1 MGVWYNKLTTYKGFN
16 LENKLEIK
24 YLSLDEIVPYVNN
37 AKVHPQ
43 EQIDQLKASI
53 LEFGMCNPILIHNK
67 TIVAGHGR
75 VMALKQLKIDKVPTI
90 DLSHLSDVQRKGYI
104 LADNKTSEKATW
116 DDELLKLEIE
126 TLYKDGFDL
135 DLTGF
140 DDFEIQ
146 ELDCDFDLFDDGIEN
161 GGVGACDV
169 DDSIFDK
176 QEEDDNNEE
185 EFFYLKVEFDS
196 EEDMRE
202 IKEELL
208 SRGYKC

>member
-1 MGVWYNKLTTYKGFN
+1 M
-16 LENKLEIK
+16 ENKLEIK
-24 YLSLDEIVPYVNN
+24 YLSLNEIVPYVNN

-53 LEFGMCNPILIHNK
+53 LEFGMCNPILIHNN

-75 VMALKQLKIDKVPTI
+75 ATALKQLKIDKVPTI

-116 DDELLKLEIE
+116 NDELVKLEIE
-126 TLYKDGFDL
+126 TLYKEGFDL

-146 ELDCDFDLFDDGIEN
+146 ELDCDVDLFDDGIES
-161 GGVGACDV
+161 GGAGACDV

-176 QEEDDNNEE
+176 QGEDNDNGE
-185 EFFYLKVEFDS
+185 EFFYLKIEFDS